1 MAVSNK
7 AKAFYERF
15 QKEHIYMTCSRV
27 TPWEEGEA
35 RTLKDS
41 DDIFAKRVQL
51 QDVSYVIGPY
61 KVWSEN
67 GVYEEGDLV
76 FSDTQEVIW
85 RLKSKGFGA
94 GGVEPRYTIMEEVT
108 TSDGCVWEFIQKVD
122 LDALG
127 TFYDSNWL
135 PVTPETADKMN
146 ATHVAVSVE
155 FNPSDVDYA
164 VRYYGVRLVSMNTE
178 GERFLPRMNDC
189 YTGVAPEF
197 RSGER
202 LTWNGGSGTFVRWSE
217 KDQMGL
223 INIEGNLPS
232 DQLVTSESGKT
243 VHVMMPSSQKQYTIE
258 VLASYPMAH
267 LDVVGL
273 ETNWHFPIFNLK
285 D

>member
-35 RTLKDS
+35 RTLKDG

-76 FSDTQEVIW
+76 FSAAQNVIW

-94 GGVEPRYTIMEEVT
+94 GGVEPRYTILDEVM
-108 TSDGCVWEFIQKVD
+108 TSDGCVWEYVQTVD
-122 LDALG
+122 LDSLAV
-127 TFYDSNWL
+127 FFDSNWL
-135 PVTPETADKMN
+135 PVTPEVANKMN
-146 ATHVAVSVE
+146 ATNVAVSVE

-258 VLASYPMAH
+258 VLASYPMVH
-267 LDVVGL
+267 GDVVGL

>member
-1 MAVSNK
+1 MPVSNK

-27 TPWEEGEA
+27 TPWAVGEA
-35 RTLKDS
+35 RTLKDG
-41 DDIFAKRVQL
+41 DDIFAKKVL
-51 QDVSYVIGPY
+51 PFEVSYVIGPY

-94 GGVEPRYTIMEEVT
+94 GGVEPRYTILDEVM
-108 TSDGCVWEFIQKVD
+108 TSDGCVWEYVQTVD
-122 LDALG
+122 LDSLAV
-127 TFYDSNWL
+127 FFDSNWL
-135 PVTPETADKMN
+135 PVTPEVANKMN
-146 ATHVAVSVE
+146 ATNVAVSLTFQPE
-155 FNPSDVDYA
+155 DVDYA
-164 VRYYGVRLVSMNTE
+164 VRFYGTRLVSMNTE

-189 YTGVAPEF
+189 YTGVDPEF

-202 LTWNGGSGTFVRWSE
+202 LTWNGGSGTFVRWTE

-223 INIEGNLPS
+223 INVEGNLPS

-243 VHVMMPSSQKQYTIE
+243 VHVMMPSSPKQYTIE
-258 VLASYPMAH
+258 VLASSPMEH
-267 LDVVGL
+267 GDVVGL
-273 ETNWHFPIFNLK
+273 ESVWNLPVFNLK

>member
-7 AKAFYERF
+7 AKAFFERF

-27 TPWEEGEA
+27 TPWAEGEA
-35 RTLKDS
+35 RTLKDG
-41 DDIFAKRVQL
+41 DDVFAKRVL
-51 QDVSYVIGPY
+51 PQDVSYVIGPY

-76 FSDTQEVIW
+76 FGASQEVIW

-135 PVTPETADKMN
+135 PVTHETADKMN

-164 VRYYGVRLVSMNTE
+164 VRYYGVRLVSMNTD

-189 YTGVAPEF
+189 YTGVDPEF

-243 VHVMMPSSQKQYTIE
+243 VHVMMPSSTKQYTIE

-267 LDVVGL
+267 GDVVGL

>member
-1 MAVSNK
+1 
-7 AKAFYERF
+7 
-15 QKEHIYMTCSRV
+15 MTCSRV
-27 TPWEEGEA
+27 TPWAEGEA

-76 FSDTQEVIW
+76 FGASQEVIW

-164 VRYYGVRLVSMNTE
+164 VRYYGVRLVSMNTDC
-178 GERFLPRMNDC
+178 ERFLPRMNDC

-232 DQLVTSESGKT
+232 DRLVTSESGKT
-243 VHVMMPSSQKQYTIE
+243 VHVMMSSSPKQYTIE

-267 LDVVGL
+267 GDVVGL